1 MTKGREQGG
10 NFWSMGETLAKTVSP
25 AGSHQLAADAM
36 RALQS
41 RDIARAMNSAS
52 AAVQLEPT
60 NPQANLALALASEM
74 SGKLADAERHY
85 GVVLRQTPD
94 SVPALLGFGRL
105 KLNERRGVD
114 ALAALSRAANL
125 QPDNVDVRY
134 LLARTYGLLLRFEE
148 SVAAFEIVN
157 KQRPNH
163 PEVLAGYARALG
175 NAGRTTEALDN
186 YRRAAAL
193 NPNDDAVQQGMASIL
208 IDLGKSEEA
217 AVLLRKAIALKP
229 TRPGP
234 YEQLARLGV
243 LSAVELE
250 AARKY
255 GSSRT
260 TPPLD
265 AASFK
270 LAVGTALLRQDKHAE
285 GFVYLSEANA
295 ERDRQRNYDPGRVA
309 ALVEAVKDAMIEVE
323 RPGLA
328 PDLDRPIFIM
338 GMPRSGTTLIEQ
350 IFARHSKVFPGGER
364 ATGGELRRMLQIT
377 NQSFRTALRNL
388 TPDLEDSLRRHYF
401 AGLPAAAATAE
412 RVTDKLPDNIW
423 NLPLLRKLFPG
434 ARILI
439 CRRHPL
445 DTCWSIFE
453 QGFGPQVP
461 YASNLDNIAN
471 HIAAQDLVLQKWLA
485 EDEDLSR
492 EVLYEELVQ
501 RFPETAQ
508 SLIEFT
514 GLDWEEACLSFSESD
529 RAVRTASATQ
539 VRRGIYTSS
548 MGRWRNFAE
557 QLRPQQMFLAPQ
569 IEAHERKLQHLGLS
583 PA

>member
-1 MTKGREQGG
+1 MTNGREQGE
-10 NFWSMGETLAKTVSP
+10 NFWSMGDTLSKTASP
-25 AGSHQLAADAM
+25 AGSQQLAADAM

-41 RDIARAMNSAS
+41 RDIARALKSAS
-52 AAVQLEPT
+52 AAVQLAPAD
-60 NPQANLALALASEM
+60 PQANLVLGLANEM
-74 SGKLADAERHY
+74 TGKLAEAERHY
-85 GVVLRQTPD
+85 SVVLKQKPD
-94 SVPALLGFGRL
+94 TVPALIGLGRL

-114 ALAALSRAANL
+114 ALAALSRAVQL
-125 QPDNVDVRY
+125 QPENIDGRH
-134 LLARTYGLLLRFEE
+134 LLARAYGLLLRHAE
-148 SVAAFEIVN
+148 AITAFEIVN
-157 KQRPNH
+157 KARPNNA
-163 PEVLAGYARALG
+163 EILAGYARALG

-193 NPNDDAVQQGMASIL
+193 NPKDDAVQQGMASIL

-229 TRPGP
+229 ARPGP
-234 YEQLARLGV
+234 YEQLARLGM
-243 LSAVELE
+243 LNAAELE
-250 AARKY
+250 TARKFA
-255 GSSRT
+255 STSAT
-260 TPPLD
+260 SAPD
-265 AASFK
+265 VASFK
-270 LAVGTALLRQDKHAE
+270 LAVGTALLRKDKHAE
-285 GFVYLSEANA
+285 AFVYLSEANA
-295 ERDRQRNYDPGRVA
+295 ARDVQRNYDRGRVA
-309 ALVEAVKDAMIEVE
+309 ALVDAVKDAMAEIVRSETS
-323 RPGLA
+323 PGF
-328 PDLDRPIFIM
+328 DRPIFIM
-338 GMPRSGTTLIEQ
+338 GMPRSGTTLVEQ

-364 ATGGELRRMLQIT
+364 ATGGDMRRMLQST

-388 TPDLEDSLRRHYF
+388 TPDLERTLQRHYF
-401 AGLPAAAATAE
+401 AGLPADAATAE

-471 HIAAQDLVLQKWLA
+471 HIAAQDLLLQKWLA
-485 EDEDLSR
+485 EDRGLSR
-492 EVLYEELVQ
+492 EVIYEELVQ
-501 RFPETAQ
+501 RFPETAR

-514 GLDWEEACLSFSESD
+514 GLDWEDACLSFTEND

-548 MGRWRNFAE
+548 IGRWRNFTD
-557 QLRPQQMFLAPQ
+557 QLRPQNTFLRPQ
-569 IEAHERKLQHLGLS
+569 IQAHESKLQHLGLTL
-583 PA
+583 A